1 MCNVSLKINDA
12 SQGLPKCPRATRTRE
27 IATLDSSSIFFI
39 HLSNVVQ
46 ITVKCIRWVVEL
58 RAQVHVILKSI
69 IKVIAYCLTE
79 PSIATAFN
87 RYLQLLP

>member
-1 MCNVSLKINDA
+1 MQAKACQSV
-12 SQGLPKCPRATRTRE
+12 QGPHVQT
-27 IATLDSSSIFFI
+27 TLDSSSIFFI

-58 RAQVHVILKSI
+58 RAQVRVILKSI